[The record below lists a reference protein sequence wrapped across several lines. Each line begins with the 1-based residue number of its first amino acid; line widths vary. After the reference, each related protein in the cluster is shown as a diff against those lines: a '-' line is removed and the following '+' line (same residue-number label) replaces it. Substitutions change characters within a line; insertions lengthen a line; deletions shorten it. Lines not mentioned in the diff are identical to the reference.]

1 MEILRYAVEINDN
14 DVFDGPHS
22 SHKDRDLVTIQPESK
37 KGFIK
42 ISRWH
47 GKYFPNLFSGY
58 WPCCAK
64 DAQNEIQEYLR
75 DNVIDILSG
84 VDQNIRIS
92 CIKIMQIDRAIYN
105 RPEVFRSFAVMITLS
120 LGKDFTKHVRPF
132 FSPQINGV
140 LEVNDSFDFNFS
152 IYEDAHR
159 ETGHYGIEKSFSCIK
174 DYQVKVSQYAHRRA
188 VDGDEYWYN
197 LRSYIFDSRCSSQ
210 YFIREYVGLSDP
222 APALSDCN
230 LYAFGTIRDRV
241 VDYIPIEKLGLQKKT
256 YPLLIRAGY
265 YTIADLIERYEKGGS
280 YTKRGRYIHPFEWIK
295 GFGGVCAKDLEER
308 MQAYGYTDFSLT
320 SPPKSKK

>member
-1 MEILRYAVEINDN
+1 MEILRYAVEIND
-14 DVFDGPHS
+14 VFDDPHLS
-22 SHKDRDLVTIQPESK
+22 ERGRDLVTFQPESK
-37 KGFIK
+37 SGFIK
-42 ISRWH
+42 ISEWH

-64 DAQNEIQEYLR
+64 DAQNEIHGYLR
-75 DNVIDILSG
+75 DNVVDILSG

-92 CIKIMQIDRAIYN
+92 CIKIMQTDQAIYN
-105 RPEVFRSFAVMITLS
+105 RPEVFHSFVVIITLS
-120 LGKDFTKHVRPF
+120 LCNDFTKHIEPCY
-132 FSPQINGV
+132 SPRVNGV

-159 ETGHYGIEKSFSCIK
+159 ETGHYGIEKSCCIN
-174 DYQVKVSQYAHRRA
+174 DCQVKVSQYAHRKA

-210 YFIREYVGLSDP
+210 YFIRECIGLSDP

-256 YPLLIRAGY
+256 YSLLMRAGY

-280 YTKRGRYIHPFEWIK
+280 YTKRDRYIHPFERIK
-295 GFGGVCAKDLEER
+295 GFGSVCAKDLEER
-308 MQAYGYTDFSLT
+308 MQACGYTDFSLT
-320 SPPKSKK
+320 SPSKSEK